1 MLEVHTVHNRLHLF
15 FVIPIKSLLQSWN
28 KFDDIPSLFSSLAKL
43 PPNKCL
49 IEVSIDFHYPSIS
62 QALAVALPLKTLPLQ
77 KSNECIL
84 RIRCHSFG
92 TNAIGFDCQLVGYFW
107 KPTPFN
113 WLRLMSLHSHENH
126 YIVPS
131 FTIVNDCQGGEHFPL
146 SILYS

>member
-1 MLEVHTVHNRLHLF
+1 MSYRGIYWYFITNQSNPLCDLEINLMTLQVF
-15 FVIPIKSLLQSWN
+15 FLQPQTYHKKNVSSRYLL
-28 KFDDIPSLFSSLAKL
+28 I
-43 PPNKCL
+43 
-49 IEVSIDFHYPSIS
+49 FHYQSINGSIS
-62 QALAVALPLKTLPLQ
+62 NHWLPLKTLPLQ

-84 RIRCHSFG
+84 RIHCHSFG

-131 FTIVNDCQGGEHFPL
+131 FTIVNDYQGVEHFPL